1 MKRER
6 GKHEMA
12 LKLDM
17 NKAYDRV
24 EWDFLEAIMRGLGF
38 NGKWIN

>member
-1 MKRER
+1 MVLKLKRNGRKYELT
-6 GKHEMA
+6 

-24 EWDFLEAIMRGLGF
+24 EWGF
-38 NGKWIN
+38 FGGCACENGVC